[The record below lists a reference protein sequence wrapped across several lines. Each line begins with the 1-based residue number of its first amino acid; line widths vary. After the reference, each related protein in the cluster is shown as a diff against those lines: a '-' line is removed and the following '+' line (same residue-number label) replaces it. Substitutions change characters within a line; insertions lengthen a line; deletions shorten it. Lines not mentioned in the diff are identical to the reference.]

1 MKKAIGSSLVIFTS
15 LITLLTPSLALAS
28 QSTDSINAGMP
39 TNVSE
44 MNLKILGDRGG
55 ISPYSTFYG
64 DGGISVITHT
74 GRGNIYWAVQPTFSY
89 AYNFN
94 GSLLCINNK
103 TNHIQTKVLSGRK
116 VGRLDGNVSFNV
128 SKGNSYTVKLTG
140 LAAADD
146 GRTYAIVVDDA
157 EITMFF

>member
-1 MKKAIGSSLVIFTS
+1 MKKAIGSLLVILTS

-44 MNLKILGDRGG
+44 MNLKILDDRGG

-74 GRGNIYWAVQPTFSY
+74 GKGKHLLGCSANIF
-89 AYNFN
+89 
-94 GSLLCINNK
+94 LR
-103 TNHIQTKVLSGRK
+103 IQLQW
-116 VGRLDGNVSFNV
+116 L
-128 SKGNSYTVKLTG
+128 TVVYKQ
-140 LAAADD
+140 
-146 GRTYAIVVDDA
+146 
-157 EITMFF
+157 

>member
-1 MKKAIGSSLVIFTS
+1 M
-15 LITLLTPSLALAS
+15 
-28 QSTDSINAGMP
+28 
-39 TNVSE
+39 
-44 MNLKILGDRGG
+44 
-55 ISPYSTFYG
+55 
-64 DGGISVITHT
+64 
-74 GRGNIYWAVQPTFSY
+74 
-89 AYNFN
+89 
-94 GSLLCINNK
+94 CINN
-103 TNHIQTKVLSGRK
+103 QTKVLSGRK